1 MDDEA
6 AAPELTEEQLPEE
19 TPTPEK
25 SAESEYI
32 EYVGDKASYGTEFL
46 SEHTVTRKQ
55 LRDAWGV
62 DTDKD
67 LRWVKA
73 EGGPNRG
80 RMLVPVADMSE
91 AAAKGFEKDPL
102 FRRVTLSN

>member
-1 MDDEA
+1 MADEA
-6 AAPELTEEQLPEE
+6 VSQDMAEEKQQPEAGPGT
-19 TPTPEK
+19 
-25 SAESEYI
+25 EYI
-32 EYVGDKASYGTEFL
+32 EYVGDKASYGTTFL

-55 LRDAWGV
+55 LRDAWDVETG
-62 DTDKD
+62 KD

-80 RMLVPVADMSE
+80 RMLVPVSDMSPE
-91 AAAKGFEKDPL
+91 AAKGFENDPL